1 MAKVQFSLKST
12 PKSKRHVTLDDCGGG
27 DIVYLEEDD
36 EFGIISDCDRD
47 EVEITYLSNGLS
59 EWLPSSTSCRKF
71 VGEINFDMNDF
82 EEFI

>member
-12 PKSKRHVTLDDCGGG
+12 SKSKRHVTLDDCGGG
-27 DIVYLEEDD
+27 DIVYLEEDG